1 MTESWRP
8 VTRLEPADFTAEWR
22 AASERNAA
30 YVERSPIVAR
40 GRDLTWIAT
49 PNEHRL
55 AMLIGEQVGFPTN
68 GTNLCKVIV
77 PAGAH
82 TGRHR
87 HGEEALHVL
96 RGSGAARIGGR
107 RYDVRPGTTLHV
119 PYMDDHQLINLGDDE
134 MEVVTASTI
143 DLDLFV
149 RLGRYE
155 QLEEKG
161 PNTAAFLAGL
171 PAEDGQFDALGR
183 RIALHL
189 EDAPNETEQRRAS
202 GRHGHDDPA
211 PAAAPGVDHD
221 AGTRA
226 VTHPTSRLIKS
237 ENPHRHGAVFDL
249 MGGGESKHEH
259 RNGFTSISVAM
270 TQIFEEVPH
279 TSSHDHT
286 HTEAVLYVLDGV
298 GYSEIDGVHYDW
310 EAGDAV
316 QIPPKMTRHEH
327 FNPSDGKTRTLRI
340 EYGIRYFYEQLW
352 PGYFKIEHR
361 ETSIARP

>member
-1 MTESWRP
+1 VSDSWRP
-8 VTRLEPADFTAEWR
+8 VTRLEPADFTADWR
-22 AASERNAA
+22 AASDRNAA

-40 GRDLTWIAT
+40 GRDLTWIET
-49 PNEHRL
+49 SNEHRL
-55 AMLIGEQVGFPTN
+55 AMLIGEHVGFPTN

-77 PAGAH
+77 PPGTH
-82 TGRHR
+82 SGRHR

-96 RGSGAARIGGR
+96 HGTGAALIGGR
-107 RYDVRPGTTLHV
+107 RYDIRPGTTLHV
-119 PYMDDHQLINLGDDE
+119 PYMDEHQLINLGDDE

-149 RLGRYE
+149 RLGRFD

-161 PNTAAFLAGL
+161 DNTPTFLTTL
-171 PAEDGQFDALGR
+171 PEEEGQFDELGR
-183 RIALHL
+183 RIALHI
-189 EDAPNETEQRRAS
+189 EDAPNEKENRRESEA
-202 GRHGHDDPA
+202 RAHTHGDRAGAHDEA
-211 PAAAPGVDHD
+211 
-221 AGTRA
+221 TRS
-226 VTHPTSRLIKS
+226 VTHPPGRLIKS
-237 ENPHRHGAVFDL
+237 EVPHRHGAVYDL

-279 TSSHDHT
+279 SSSHDHT
-286 HTEAVLYVLDGV
+286 HTEAVLYVLEGV

-327 FNPSDGKTRTLRI
+327 FNPSDGRTRTLRI

>member
-1 MTESWRP
+1 VTGSWRP
-8 VTRLEPADFTAEWR
+8 VTRLEPADFTADWR

-40 GRDLTWIAT
+40 GRDLAWIET
-49 PNEHRL
+49 PNEHKL

-77 PAGAH
+77 PPGSH

-96 RGSGAARIGGR
+96 RGTGAALIGGR
-107 RYDVRPGTTLHV
+107 RYDVLPGTTLHV
-119 PYMDDHQLINLGDDE
+119 PYMDDHQLVNLGDDE

-149 RLGRYE
+149 RLGRFE

-161 PNTAAFLAGL
+161 DNTRSFLEAL
-171 PAEDGQFDALGR
+171 PEEDGQFDALGR

-189 EDAPNETEQRRAS
+189 ADAPNETENRRAS
-202 GRHGHDDPA
+202 GKHGRGHGHAESRHDDA
-211 PAAAPGVDHD
+211 
-221 AGTRA
+221 TRA
-226 VTHPTSRLIKS
+226 VTHPRDRLIKS
-237 ENPHRHGAVFDL
+237 EVPHRHGAIYDL

-259 RNGFTSISVAM
+259 RNGFTSITVAM

-286 HTEAVLYVLDGV
+286 HTEAVLYVLEGV

-327 FNPSDGKTRTLRI
+327 FNPSDARTRTLRI

-361 ETSIARP
+361 ETSVARP

>member
-1 MTESWRP
+1 VSESWRP
-8 VTRLEPADFTAEWR
+8 VTRLEPADFTADWR

-40 GRDLTWIAT
+40 GRDLTWIET
-49 PNEHRL
+49 PDEHRL

-77 PAGAH
+77 PSGMH
-82 TGRHR
+82 SGRHR

-96 RGSGAARIGGR
+96 RGSGAALIGGR
-107 RYDVRPGTTLHV
+107 RYDVLPGTTLHV
-119 PYMDDHQLINLGDDE
+119 PYMDDHQLVNLGDDE

-149 RLGRYE
+149 RLGRFE

-161 PNTAAFLAGL
+161 ENTPDFLAAL
-171 PAEDGQFDALGR
+171 PEADGQFDALGR

-189 EDAPNETEQRRAS
+189 ADAPNETENRRAS
-202 GRHGHDDPA
+202 GKHAGHKSPRPDD
-211 PAAAPGVDHD
+211 AA
-221 AGTRA
+221 RA
-226 VTHPTSRLIKS
+226 VTHPRDRLIKS
-237 ENPHRHGAVFDL
+237 DVPHRHGAVYDL

-286 HTEAVLYVLDGV
+286 HTEAVLYVLEGV

-327 FNPSDGKTRTLRI
+327 FNPSDARTRTLRI

-361 ETSIARP
+361 ETSVARP

>member
-1 MTESWRP
+1 VSQSWRP
-8 VTRLEPADFTAEWR
+8 VTRLEPADFTADWR

-40 GRDLTWIAT
+40 GRELTWIET

-68 GTNLCKVIV
+68 GTNLCKVMV
-77 PAGAH
+77 PPGSH

-96 RGSGAARIGGR
+96 RGSGVALIGGR
-107 RYDVRPGTTLHV
+107 RYDVHAGTTLHV
-119 PYMDDHQLINLGDDE
+119 PYMDDHQLINLGDEE

-149 RLGRYE
+149 RLGRFE

-161 PNTAAFLAGL
+161 PNSAAFLADL
-171 PAEDGQFDALGR
+171 PEQDGQFDALGR
-183 RIALHL
+183 RIALHI
-189 EDAPNETEQRRAS
+189 EDAPNETENRRSS
-202 GRHGHDDPA
+202 GKHGHDQGHGHAAEPA
-211 PAAAPGVDHD
+211 GRD
-221 AGTRA
+221 TSRS
-226 VTHPTSRLIKS
+226 VTHPPERLIKS
-237 ENPHRHGAVFDL
+237 EVPHRHGAVYDL

-259 RNGFTSISVAM
+259 RNGFTSITVAM
-270 TQIFEEVPH
+270 TQIFEEIPH

-286 HTEAVLYVLDGV
+286 HTEAVLYVLEGV

-327 FNPSDGKTRTLRI
+327 FNPSDGRTRTLRI

-361 ETSIARP
+361 ETSVARP